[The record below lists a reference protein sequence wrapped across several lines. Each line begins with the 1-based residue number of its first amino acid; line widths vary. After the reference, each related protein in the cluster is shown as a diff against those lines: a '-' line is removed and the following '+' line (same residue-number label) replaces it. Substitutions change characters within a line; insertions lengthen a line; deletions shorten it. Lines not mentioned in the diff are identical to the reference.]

1 MKIYIAGKVT
11 GDENYREKFEKAEA
25 ALVSIGHE
33 PINPACLRL
42 PKSCSWKDYMAL
54 TLSML
59 ELADAV
65 CLLPDWRESPG
76 ACIEIGYAAAKDLS
90 IIAADQIL
98 PQNVPCDLE
107 QASSEFPPRQ
117 KWREEDERTEEDKE
131 VRSMRETI

>member
-59 ELADAV
+59 DLADAV
-65 CLLPDWRESPG
+65 CLLPDWRESQG
-76 ACIEIGYAAAKDLS
+76 ACIEIGYAAAKGID
-90 IIAADQIL
+90 IIAAGQIL
-98 PQNVPCDLE
+98 PQDVPCDLE
-107 QASSEFPPRQ
+107 QATSEFPPPP
-117 KWREEDERTEEDKE
+117 EMERK
-131 VRSMRETI
+131 R

>member
-11 GDENYREKFEKAEA
+11 GDENYQEKFERAEA

-42 PKSCSWKDYMAL
+42 PKSCGWKDYMAL

-90 IIAADQIL
+90 IITSDQIL
-98 PQNVPCDLE
+98 PRESISKPV
-107 QASSEFPPRQ
+107 ASEHPRSRNRRSE
-117 KWREEDERTEEDKE
+117 
-131 VRSMRETI
+131 